1 MPRTRQWKTGKSKM
15 ANENASSSSNTRL
28 MRELN
33 GHKLLPPET
42 PPVFVGQPWNN
53 ITVILRIKAE
63 GSDHKITVEDLRVA
77 LRAQAGFNNVPDN
90 TTTTTLLHFDFRVK
104 SILAWATDGHSMC
117 MMPMDIIA
125 DTTELVRIDSN
136 AQRNMYAR
144 AGYKLPLAQSSMTV
158 STARS
163 SKKIIC
169 ILLGANSYE
178 VHMNLLW
185 KGADTALPKSSFT
198 YPPSKLR
205 VHKIRELELELERL
219 RLLDDDFSQL
229 ESLPDS
235 NI

>member
-1 MPRTRQWKTGKSKM
+1 MPRTRQWKAGKSKM
-15 ANENASSSSNTRL
+15 ADSATSGNNNARL

-42 PPVFVGQPWNN
+42 PPVFVGQPWNS
-53 ITVILRIKAE
+53 ITVILRITAD
-63 GSDHKITVEDLRVA
+63 GSDQKITVEDLRVA
-77 LRAQAGFNNVPDN
+77 LRAQTGFNNVPDTV
-90 TTTTTLLHFDFRVK
+90 TTTQLLHFDFRVK
-104 SILAWATDGHSMC
+104 NILAWATDGHSMC

-144 AGYKLPLAQSSMTV
+144 AGYKLPLAQSSMTI

-163 SKKIIC
+163 PKKVIC

-178 VHMNLLW
+178 VHLNLLW

-205 VHKIRELELELERL
+205 AHKIRELELELERL
-219 RLLDDDFSQL
+219 HLMEDDFSQL
-229 ESLPDS
+229 GSIPDS
-235 NI
+235 NV